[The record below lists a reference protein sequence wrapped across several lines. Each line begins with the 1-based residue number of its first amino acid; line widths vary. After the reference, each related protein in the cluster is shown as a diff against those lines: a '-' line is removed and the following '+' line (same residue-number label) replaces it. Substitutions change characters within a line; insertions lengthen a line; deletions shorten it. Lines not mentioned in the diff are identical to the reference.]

1 MSTAASSFWKLLD
14 PVRLIGPLFDK
25 ELRVSSRR
33 KRNYILRF
41 VYVALL
47 TAFVVITWRTMAGGQ
62 VSATFQKSRL
72 AEVGK
77 TIITTIVGFQF
88 AATQLIAI
96 VILSNSISDEIYNR
110 TLGLLMTTPISGF
123 QIVVGKLCSKLLQL
137 VQLLAVS
144 LPLLAA
150 IRIFGGV
157 PWGYVISSLC
167 ITLTAAVF
175 AGTLS
180 LFFSISN
187 RKAYVVIIK
196 ASVTIGFFFILV
208 PAMLGQ
214 MFLTPRTFL
223 GRGAIGAAV
232 PVYWDVISHFSPF
245 YAMTYI
251 TALLTSPALPAGIP
265 RFYWPVHCAMMLVAA
280 GLMAALCAGFVRK
293 VALRQAT
300 GQVEGGWSRR
310 RSNRFT
316 LRQSRSGV
324 GENAA
329 GIIRRVT
336 GWPVFWKDVRAP
348 FIRGAE
354 GKNSMIGLA
363 VTLGAL
369 LLTYAVWAK
378 EGYLDE
384 DFTHVSYILLFVF
397 MAIIFNIVL
406 AANSI
411 TSEKESR
418 AWPILL
424 ATSLDDWRIL
434 FGKAAAVS
442 QRCLVVWFLAVGH
455 IMLFALVG
463 YIHPV
468 AVVHLSMIMIE
479 LVVFLTSVGLYFG
492 ARFRRTTW
500 AVVATF
506 GLAFVLW
513 AVAPMVLGLIATVTR
528 NEEIVRTCIY
538 SNPATQVGV
547 VIKGASGRANAKRDA
562 GDLRYDWFDERLG
575 LAPTTLLTAQ
585 VMTAY
590 VLGGFFFAWRAKRR
604 FRRNVF

>member
-1 MSTAASSFWKLLD
+1 MITAASSFWKLFD
-14 PVRLIGPLFDK
+14 PVRLTGPLFDK

-41 VYVALL
+41 AYVALL
-47 TAFVVITWRTMAGGQ
+47 TAFVVITWRSTVGGQ

-72 AEVGK
+72 AEAGK
-77 TIITTIVGFQF
+77 TIVTRIVGFQF

-96 VILSNSISDEIYNR
+96 VMLSNSISDEIYNR

-123 QIVVGKLCSKLLQL
+123 QIVLGKLCSKLLQL

-150 IRIFGGV
+150 TRIFGGV
-157 PWGYVISSLC
+157 PWDYVISSLC

-180 LFFSISN
+180 VFFSIGN

-196 ASVTIGFFFILV
+196 TCVTMGFFFILV
-208 PAMLGQ
+208 PAMLGH
-214 MFLTPRTFL
+214 MLLTPRTFL

-265 RFYWPVHCAMMLVAA
+265 RFHWPVHCAMMLGASGV
-280 GLMAALCAGFVRK
+280 LAALCAGCVRK

-300 GQVEGGWSRR
+300 GHVEGGWSRKR
-310 RSNRFT
+310 WNPNASAALDSGTPENT
-316 LRQSRSGV
+316 SGV
-324 GENAA
+324 
-329 GIIRRVT
+329 IRRVT

-348 FIRGAE
+348 LIRGAE
-354 GKNSMIGLA
+354 GRNSIIGLM

-384 DFTHVSYILLFVF
+384 DFTHVSYIVLFVL
-397 MAIIFNIVL
+397 MAIIFHIVL
-406 AANSI
+406 SASSI

-434 FGKAAAVS
+434 LGKAAAVS

-455 IMLFALVG
+455 IMLFTFIG
-463 YIHPV
+463 YIHPI
-468 AVVHLSMIMIE
+468 AMVHLAMIMIE
-479 LVVFLTSVGLYFG
+479 LVVFLTSAGVYFS
-492 ARFRRTTW
+492 ARFRRTTS

-513 AVAPMVLGLIATVTR
+513 VVAPMVFGLIATVTR
-528 NEEIVRTCIY
+528 NEAMARTCIY

-547 VIKGASGRANAKRDA
+547 VIKGASGRTNARKDA
-562 GDLRYDWFDERLG
+562 GNLTYDWFDKVRRLG
-575 LAPTTLLTAQ
+575 PTTLLTAK
-585 VMTAY
+585 VMMAY
-590 VLGGFFFAWRAKRR
+590 VLGGLFFAWRAKCR